1 MPERIDLKTPV
12 RRIASRFHARRMEPS
27 NAFADGL
34 RKQLN
39 TTFTKENAELFS
51 DLLARLEFGE
61 KDK

>member
-1 MPERIDLKTPV
+1 
-12 RRIASRFHARRMEPS
+12 MEPS